1 MKKIVVIAIGGNA
14 IIQAGQRG
22 TIEEQF
28 TNILQSCDP
37 IIDLIEEG
45 YGVVLTHG
53 NGPQVGNALLKVE
66 ATSKI
71 LPVAPLDICGA
82 ETQGS
87 LGYMIQQTLYNRMKA
102 RGIKKNIAT
111 VVTQVV
117 VDKEDTAFQNPTK
130 PIGPFYSKERAK
142 EISQKTNA
150 TIVEDSGRGYR
161 RVVASPKPLEI
172 IEKDAVKTLVE
183 KDFLVITVGGG
194 GIPVIKEGK
203 DLKGIEAVID
213 KDRASALMAQEID
226 ADYLILLTGVPQ
238 VAINFGKEN
247 QEFLKKM
254 TIEEAEKYLRE
265 GEFPPGSMGPKIQSS
280 IDFVRNSGGQAII
293 TSIDKL
299 QEALKEETGTRII
312 RG

>member
-254 TIEEAEKYLRE
+254 TIQEAEKYLLE

>member
-254 TIEEAEKYLRE
+254 TIEEAEKYLLE